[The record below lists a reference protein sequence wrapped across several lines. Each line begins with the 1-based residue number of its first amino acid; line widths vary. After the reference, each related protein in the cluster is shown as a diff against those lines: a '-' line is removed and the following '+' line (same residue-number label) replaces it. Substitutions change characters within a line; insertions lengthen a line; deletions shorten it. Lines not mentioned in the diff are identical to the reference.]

1 MADTVLSV
9 ALRNEASELLRLAA
23 LVERFGEDHQVSGDD
38 VMKINLV
45 LDEIV
50 ANVIR
55 HGKAGDHETQVS
67 LALDGRLLKIDVD
80 DAGVAFNPLEAPPPI
95 FDVPLEE
102 RRPGGLGIHIVK
114 TLAESV
120 TYTRNNDRNHLTV
133 KMRLEDQ

>member
-1 MADTVLSV
+1 MLSV
-9 ALRNEASELLRLAA
+9 ALRNQASELLRLSS
-23 LVERFGEDHQVSGDD
+23 LVERFGEDHQLSGDD
-38 VMKINLV
+38 VMKVNLV

-55 HGKAGDHETQVS
+55 HGKAGENETQVS
-67 LALDGRLLKIDVD
+67 LALDGRRLIIDVT
-80 DAGVAFNPLEAPPPI
+80 DAGVAFNPLDAPPPI

-120 TYTRNNDRNHLTV
+120 SYSRDSDRNHLKVT
-133 KMRLEDQ
+133 MRLENAV